1 MKVVV
6 LIEFCVFLLFSYRY
20 SFDLCGFEGTEA
32 AALEASNR
40 GSRTHCERQVTAVDN
55 FLSQQEKKQKHH
67 RRKRKC
73 LQSRD
78 HLHFL
83 SELEEVRNVIYS
95 MCNL

>member
-1 MKVVV
+1 M
-6 LIEFCVFLLFSYRY
+6 LCSYRY
-20 SFDLCGFEGTEA
+20 SFDLCGFEAVEA

-40 GSRTHCERQVTAVDN
+40 GSRTRCERQVTAVDN

-78 HLHFL
+78 HLDFL
-83 SELEEVRNVIYS
+83 SELEEVRKTLIHSVGNVRPS
-95 MCNL
+95 CACGVFG

>member
-1 MKVVV
+1 M
-6 LIEFCVFLLFSYRY
+6 ICRY
-20 SFDLCGFEGTEA
+20 SFDLCGYEAAEA
-32 AALEASNR
+32 AALEASSR
-40 GSRTHCERQVTAVDN
+40 GGRARCERQVAADN

-83 SELEEVRNVIYS
+83 SELEEVRKTENVKGFPLS
-95 MCNL
+95 P

>member
-1 MKVVV
+1 M
-6 LIEFCVFLLFSYRY
+6 IFNSCCVSYRY
-20 SFDLCGFEGTEA
+20 SFDLCGFEAAEA

-40 GSRTHCERQVTAVDN
+40 GSRARCERQVTAVDN

-83 SELEEVRNVIYS
+83 SELEEVRNTIIHFV
-95 MCNL
+95 CNL